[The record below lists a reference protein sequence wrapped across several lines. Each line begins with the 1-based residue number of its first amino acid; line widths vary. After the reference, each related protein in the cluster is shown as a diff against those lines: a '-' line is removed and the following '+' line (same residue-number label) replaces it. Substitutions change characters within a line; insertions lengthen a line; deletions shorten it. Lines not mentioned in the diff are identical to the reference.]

1 MLVLPILNK
10 DKIFNARLTLKTA
23 TLENNATLLFEN
35 VGESDVMVNS
45 KKLSESKLDKDNI
58 VEFIRFNSLNYPR
71 DFFVNTKN
79 KQFDKKKY
87 DEIGNKI
94 SSEDTFD
101 TYRVKPIPSRVNV
114 YLDKLLNN
122 IFLDMMN
129 TVPNKDNNGRYVSL
143 KRLGFD
149 EFINDEK
156 IATLKSIVETVTDSK
171 KLPSLFRSAGV
182 EELVDLVSFF
192 DIFEA
197 TVITNSTINKDDL
210 EKMINKYEKIHSK
223 DFKGLNNYYRIAK
236 ENNEIYSKINIVSN
250 LLYDKPFRLVQSEKQ
265 RIHEKEKLLRL
276 KMIKEGKEDLKVG

>member
-23 TLENNATLLFEN
+23 SLENNATLLFEN

-101 TYRVKPIPSRVNV
+101 TYRVKPIPS
-114 YLDKLLNN
+114 
-122 IFLDMMN
+122 
-129 TVPNKDNNGRYVSL
+129 S
-143 KRLGFD
+143 
-149 EFINDEK
+149 
-156 IATLKSIVETVTDSK
+156 
-171 KLPSLFRSAGV
+171 
-182 EELVDLVSFF
+182 
-192 DIFEA
+192 
-197 TVITNSTINKDDL
+197 
-210 EKMINKYEKIHSK
+210 
-223 DFKGLNNYYRIAK
+223 
-236 ENNEIYSKINIVSN
+236 
-250 LLYDKPFRLVQSEKQ
+250 
-265 RIHEKEKLLRL
+265 
-276 KMIKEGKEDLKVG
+276 